1 MIPLVSIE
9 VMRDCDRR
17 AVERHGVDTLV
28 RRAGVAVA
36 AQARQ
41 MLGTLYGR
49 RVAVLVGPGLNGADG
64 RVAARTLRG
73 RGCRVDVVTVAQQP
87 HEFSR
92 YDLVID
98 AAFGLGC
105 RRDYVAPRVTPG
117 TRVLAVD
124 LPSGVDADTGRILG
138 QPLAADVTL
147 ALGALKFAH
156 VDGPATKYVG
166 ELRFAGLGI
175 EAPLDSALI
184 TDHDFEHY
192 FRGHHDDHKWSHA
205 VSVLAGSTLMPGAAS
220 LVCQGALCAGAS
232 MIRLESFGKVAKS
245 LALPPEVVRVREASI
260 DPRSRS
266 VVAGPGLSVDAASWL
281 RDRLKDLEV
290 AAVLDADA
298 LTPEVVTLAARAP
311 RVLTPHV
318 GEFERLGGEIS
329 AQRIT
334 AVRSL
339 AAQSGSVVLLKGP
352 TTVISSE
359 DGRLRIVN
367 AGTPALATAGTG
379 DVLAGMIGAALAR
392 GHEPLDAAAL
402 SAHLHARAGA
412 ALLPYQ
418 GASALAGAVTG
429 VLSHLVES
437 HVPIS

>member
-1 MIPLVSIE
+1 MIPLVSVE
-9 VMRDCDRR
+9 MMRDCDRR

-49 RVAVLVGPGLNGADG
+49 RIAVVVGPGLNGADG
-64 RVAARTLRG
+64 RVAARTLRA
-73 RGCRVDVVTVAQQP
+73 RGSLVDVVTVAQQP
-87 HEFSR
+87 HDFSHH
-92 YDLVID
+92 DLVID

-138 QPLAADVTL
+138 RPLAADVTL

-156 VDGPATKYVG
+156 VDGPATQYVG
-166 ELRFAGLGI
+166 ELRFADLGI

-184 TDHDFEHY
+184 TDHDLAHY
-192 FRGHHDDHKWSHA
+192 VRGHPDDHKWRHP

-245 LALPPEVVRVREASI
+245 LALPPEVVRVREAGI

-266 VVAGPGLSVDAASWL
+266 VVAGPGLGADAASWL
-281 RDRLKDLEV
+281 RDRLKDLDT
-290 AAVLDADA
+290 ASVLDADA
-298 LTPEVVTLAARAP
+298 LTPQLVTLAARAP
-311 RVLTPHV
+311 RVLTPHIK
-318 GEFERLGGEIS
+318 EFERLGSEITP
-329 AQRIT
+329 QRIA

-339 AAQSGSVVLLKGP
+339 AARTGSVVLLKGP
-352 TTVISSE
+352 ITVISSE

-402 SAHLHARAGA
+402 SAQLHARAGA

-418 GASALAGAVTG
+418 GASALAGAVG
-429 VLSHLVES
+429 AVLSRFVGAQVHTA
-437 HVPIS
+437 